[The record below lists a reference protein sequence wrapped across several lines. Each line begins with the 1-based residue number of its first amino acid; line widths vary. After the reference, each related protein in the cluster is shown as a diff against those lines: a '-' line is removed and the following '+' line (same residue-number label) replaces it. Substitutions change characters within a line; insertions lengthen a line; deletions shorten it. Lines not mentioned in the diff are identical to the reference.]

1 MVTFDSDIRIV
12 AFDLDGTLA
21 QPSASVPPRMAAL
34 LRRLMREVDVC
45 VVSGRSFDQLREQVV
60 APIEDVGAREGV
72 GGSQDA
78 DQYVGH
84 EASQDAG
91 QSDGPADLARLH
103 LMPVN
108 GTHYHRWHDG
118 SWHEVYD
125 EEVPVGDV
133 ERVSRVLIGGAKALG
148 LWDPRR
154 PGDVVHD
161 RGSQITYS
169 ALGTKAP
176 LEARL
181 AWDPDGSKS
190 ESLRAYAAQRLP
202 DLEVRS
208 GGATAVDVTRKGV
221 DKSYG
226 MRRLMDRLALGRRNV
241 MFVGDRLDA
250 HGNDRPVLAMGIRC
264 VAVTNWA
271 DTAALVERW
280 LKGGAARAGV

>member
-21 QPSASVPPRMAAL
+21 QSPTSVPPRMAAL

-45 VVSGRSFDQLREQVV
+45 VVSGGSFDRLREQVV
-60 APIEDVGAREGV
+60 APVEDAAEGENPV
-72 GGSQDA
+72 
-78 DQYVGH
+78 
-84 EASQDAG
+84 
-91 QSDGPADLARLH
+91 DLVRLH

-108 GTHYHRWHDG
+108 GTHYHRWYDG

-133 ERVSRVLIGGAKALG
+133 DRVSRVLIGGAKALG
-148 LWDPRR
+148 LWDPHHV
-154 PGDVVHD
+154 GDVIQD

-181 AWDPDGSKS
+181 AWDPDGSKK
-190 ESLRAYAAQRLP
+190 ESLRAYAAERLP
-202 DLEVRS
+202 DLEVLS

-226 MRRLMDRLALGRRNV
+226 MHRLMDRLDLDRRNV

-280 LKGGAARAGV
+280 LKDGGRRSGA